1 MGTIIAWGT
10 LLVSV
15 ACLYFMLRNETKFK
29 KNIVLGVTLPKEAH
43 DDPDVQAN
51 LKAFR
56 NNLGWLCLVLA
67 LLCAGGML
75 IPDLSIAMVGWSIG
89 ILLVLLLPNLVYF
102 RAHGKLRI
110 LKEERHWT
118 LQTEKK
124 IRVDVSTMIS
134 YEKPRLLGYVLPA
147 LLCGLLALLQRELWY
162 IHGLSALTAIMSF
175 VMARF
180 CYRKKSETVDG
191 NAERT
196 KQLSRLRYQMWKR
209 VMRLTAWQAV
219 LISAS
224 VCLLPG
230 SAAACL
236 TMLIVTSLLYAGV
249 VVYLEMSTRRMQEKL
264 TEESGTAWY
273 VDEDD
278 LWLGGMFYYN
288 PNDSHVIVNNRVGT
302 GTTFNM
308 ATKTGKCVTIGAVL
322 MILGSALLC
331 GFIGWEDRSP
341 IRLEL
346 AEASVICE
354 SGTTRYVI
362 PTEKIRNV
370 QLVEAMPEGLFR
382 TNALGGQ
389 HLYKGSFTGGGMED
403 LKIIADPTVPPYL
416 KVTADE
422 EQYYMFGTRD
432 PALTQAVYEQLKR
445 ETAE

>member
-10 LLVSV
+10 LLVV
-15 ACLYFMLRNETKFK
+15 AACLYFMLRNETKFK

-43 DDPDVQAN
+43 DDPDVQAV

-56 NNLGWLCLVLA
+56 NNLGWLCLVLT
-67 LLCAGGML
+67 LMCAGGML

-89 ILLVLLLPNLVYF
+89 LLLVLLLPNLVYF
-102 RAHGKLRI
+102 RAHGKLRT
-110 LKEERHWT
+110 LKEEKHWT
-118 LQTEKK
+118 LQAEKK

-134 YEKPRLLGYVLPA
+134 YEKPRLMGYVLPA
-147 LLCGLLALLQRELWY
+147 LICGLLAFLQRELWY
-162 IHGLSALTAIMSF
+162 IHGISALTAILSF
-175 VMARF
+175 LMARF
-180 CYRKKSETVDG
+180 CYRRKSETVDG

-209 VMRLTAWQAV
+209 VMLLTAWQAV
-219 LISAS
+219 LISVS

-230 SAAACL
+230 SGAACL
-236 TMLIVTSLLYAGV
+236 TMLIVTSLLYGGV
-249 VVYLEMSTRRMQEKL
+249 IVYLEMSTRKMQEKL
-264 TEESGTAWY
+264 TEESGTEWY

-308 ATKTGKCVTIGAVL
+308 ATKTGKAMIIGAVL
-322 MILGSALLC
+322 TILGSALLC

-346 AEASVICE
+346 AEDSVICE

-362 PTEKIRNV
+362 PKEEIGEV
-370 QLVEAMPEGLFR
+370 QLVETMPEGLFR

-389 HLYKGSFTGGGMED
+389 HLYKGSFTGGGMLD

-416 KVTADE
+416 KITTDS
-422 EQYYMFGTRD
+422 EQYYILGARD
-432 PALTQAVYEQLKR
+432 PAQTKALYELLTE
-445 ETAE
+445 E